1 MGRPFRTAHRNNFLN
16 FNCIPLICVVKTNS
30 MRILHGCAAMLC
42 AALFVT
48 ATHAQKKPATTGN
61 DPLKTQAMADLQAG
75 YADYKKVALQIWEYA
90 EVGYKEVKSSA
101 LLQKTLSDNGFDVK
115 AGVADIP
122 TAFVAT
128 YGSGKPVIGILA
140 EFDALP
146 GLAQEATPEK
156 KPIDGKNAGHA
167 CGHHL
172 FGTASVAAGIELKKL
187 IEQKKFTGTIKVYGC
202 PAEEGGSGKVY
213 MVRAGLFNDV
223 DAVIHWHPGNENA
236 VTMTSALANKSAKFR
251 FHGISAHAA
260 ASPDRG
266 RSALDGI
273 EAMDNMVNMMREH
286 IPQETR
292 IHYVIT
298 NGGKA
303 PNVVPDFSEVYY
315 YVRHPKR
322 ETVIQIFDRVVKA
335 ANGAAMG
342 TETTVDYEIIG
353 GTHDLLLNRTLGEA
367 MQKNLEK
374 VGGVNYT
381 PEEITFAQKLQT
393 TLGFK
398 APAIESAAAIK
409 PIKADEDAGG
419 GSTDVGDVSYA
430 VPTVGLRTATWV
442 PGTPAH
448 SWQAVACG
456 GTEIGTKG
464 MMVAAKTM
472 AMTAID
478 LFTTPTLITQ
488 AKEEFLKDKGDYEY
502 KALLGNRKPA
512 LNYRD

>member
-1 MGRPFRTAHRNNFLN
+1 MRKIFLASLLVLSTVS
-16 FNCIPLICVVKTNS
+16 F
-30 MRILHGCAAMLC
+30 
-42 AALFVT
+42 
-48 ATHAQKKPATTGN
+48 AQKKKVVTPN
-61 DPLKTQAMADLQAG
+61 NEPLKTESMKMIDGG
-75 YADYKKVALQIWEYA
+75 YDQYKQVALQIWENA
-90 EVGYKEVKSSA
+90 ELGYKEVKSST
-101 LLQKTLSDNGFDVK
+101 LLQETLKNEGFVVE
-115 AGVADIP
+115 AGVAEIP

-128 YGSGKPVIGILA
+128 YGSGSPVIGILA

-146 GLAQEATPEK
+146 GLAQQAVPEK
-156 KPIDGKNAGHA
+156 KGIEGKAGGHG

-172 FGTASVAAGIELKKL
+172 FGTASVAAGISIKKL
-187 IEQKKFTGTIKVYGC
+187 IEEKKLKGTIKVFGC

-223 DAVIHWHPGNENA
+223 DVAVHWHPGAENG
-236 VTMTSALANKSAKFR
+236 VTMTSALANSSAKFR
-251 FHGISAHAA
+251 FYGLSAHAA
-260 ASPDRG
+260 GAPDRG
-266 RSALDGI
+266 RSSLDAV
-273 EAMDNMVNMMREH
+273 ESMNYMVNLMREH

-298 NGGKA
+298 SGGKA
-303 PNVVPDFSEVYY
+303 PNVVPDFAEVYY

-322 ETVIQIFDRVVKA
+322 DQVKQIFERVVTAAKA
-335 ANGAAMG
+335 AAMG
-342 TETTVDYEIIG
+342 TETRMDYEIIG

-374 VGGVNYT
+374 VGGVKYT
-381 PEEITFAQKLQT
+381 AEEIEFAKKIQSSFT
-393 TLGFK
+393 YK
-398 APAIESAAAIK
+398 APAISQSDSITPLKIET
-409 PIKADEDAGG
+409 DAGG

-430 VPTVGLRTATWV
+430 VPTVGLRAATWV

-478 LFTTPTLITQ
+478 LFTDPTLIQ
-488 AKEEFLKDKGDYEY
+488 KSKDEFLKVKGDYKYE
-502 KALLGNRKPA
+502 ALLGNRKPA